1 MNTSAT
7 RAHDKPHP
15 QLAGSLG
22 LAARLI
28 SAAEAIILPRLG
40 PGPGVIELPPVL
52 GAEGDQAQLRTVSP
66 LYLCSELESARL
78 LPVVEKLASLF
89 ALGGLQADPGHAAPL
104 LAAFWQKR
112 NERFTAQERMALFA
126 RLFGSEEGP
135 AVAGPQAR
143 NQEFLVDMIDL
154 AGALAH
160 VGSDPIYGRTPSAEE
175 AVRTS
180 AETVAANLLPRSG
193 GITLFAA
200 REIVSSVHEAIAILE
215 NKAVQGIAGQHNVW
229 GAVSAFSRL
238 YLGEEP
244 DVTDHLDAGRAG
256 AILLAWVAEVSPNV
270 ESSAISSL
278 VPQDEILAAA
288 SAWLSATMALHPA
301 MNSDASVRG
310 T

>member
-1 MNTSAT
+1 MNTAAT
-7 RAHDKPHP
+7 RAHDKAHP
-15 QLAGSLG
+15 PLAGSLG

-28 SAAEAIILPRLG
+28 SSAEAIIFPRPG
-40 PGPGVIELPPVL
+40 VEPGPIDLPPVL

-66 LYLCSELESARL
+66 LYLCSELEGARV

-112 NERFTAQERMALFA
+112 NERFTAHERMALFA

-135 AVAGPQAR
+135 GVGGPEAR
-143 NQEFLVDMIDL
+143 NQEFLLHMIDL
-154 AGALAH
+154 AGGLAH

-175 AVRTS
+175 AVRAS
-180 AETVAANLLPRSG
+180 AEALAANLLPRSG

-200 REIVSSVHEAIAILE
+200 REIVTSLHEAIAILE
-215 NKAVQGIAGQHNVW
+215 SRAIQAIAGQHTLW

-256 AILLAWVAEVSPNV
+256 ALLLAWVAEVLPNV
-270 ESSAISSL
+270 EGASISSL
-278 VPQDEILAAA
+278 VPQEDILAAA
-288 SAWLSATMALHPA
+288 SAWLSATMALHP
-301 MNSDASVRG
+301 MSNDSSVRG